1 MQLLKE
7 FRMGISNAN
16 TFLVKQAPIDWL
28 SLCNFL
34 ESECTGFFCC
44 YNMHAFV
51 LLIIHFIFNSIT

>member
-28 SLCNFL
+28 SSWNFL
-34 ESECTGFFCC
+34 VQVFVHC
-44 YNMHAFV
+44 YNVHAF
-51 LLIIHFIFNSIT
+51 LFAHYTFYF